1 MHYKGRLRKEV
12 MPIKLKSFL
21 ELVSYDKYDYDE
33 LYNLIYPLSTIED
46 KSNLNYVY
54 NFAKE
59 IEMIQE
65 LSGGKVIYNEGTG
78 IKILDN
84 GIDENAFKE
93 YTRKA
98 LFKSEESLFQNITRE
113 LLSYDLGK
121 VFFQRNE
128 DLIRAL
134 ILNQNVTDEDML
146 AYRFW
151 SKYLGYS
158 YNLKTEFLII
168 NPYKYI
174 NILNNRILE
183 ADMRIPI
190 RTYIEQLQYNDNIFR
205 EIVKDNEIS
214 ESVSIALKTL
224 EADNKLKLILENDA
238 GDLWRLKNITE
249 SDDARISHIELGVYS

>member
-1 MHYKGRLRKEV
+1 MDYKGRLRKEV
-12 MPIKLKSFL
+12 MPIKLKAFL
-21 ELVSYDKYDYDE
+21 ELVSYNKYDYNE

-59 IEMIQE
+59 IGMIQE

-78 IKILDN
+78 IKMLNN

-93 YTRKA
+93 YTRIA
-98 LFKSEESLFQNITRE
+98 LFKSEESIFQNITRK
-113 LLSYDLGK
+113 LLSYELDK

-128 DLIRAL
+128 ELINAL
-134 ILNQNVTDEDML
+134 NSNQSLTDEDML

-158 YNLKTEFLII
+158 YNLKSEFLII

-183 ADMRIPI
+183 VDKRIPI
-190 RTYIEQLQYNDNIFR
+190 RTYIEQLQSNDNIFR
-205 EIVKDNEIS
+205 DIVKDNEIS
-214 ESVSIALKTL
+214 QSVSIALKTL

-249 SDDARISHIELGVYS
+249 SDDERISHIELGVHS